1 MKNNHKNV
9 FRKMDYLLSADYDS
23 KEIKLVDGFHERI
36 KRVKKI
42 LSRDFNDSEAVIS
55 TVMTWIEYA
64 VAAKFGVLEDKN
76 GYKLGGKIKSLE
88 RKIEKIELKEI
99 TPLVVDYYNVF
110 FYLSNL
116 WNSKLQDFKKD
127 KDQVGLGRHS
137 IQHARVDPRRY
148 TDEVMSKLICLLYA
162 LVKLPDLD
170 EFEMSLQA

>member
-1 MKNNHKNV
+1 
-9 FRKMDYLLSADYDS
+9 MDYLLSADYDS

-116 WNSKLQDFKKD
+116 WNSKLQKF
-127 KDQVGLGRHS
+127 
-137 IQHARVDPRRY
+137 
-148 TDEVMSKLICLLYA
+148 
-162 LVKLPDLD
+162 
-170 EFEMSLQA
+170 